1 MKRIRHIAVRLLVL
15 PLLVAATTG
24 VPLSWHLCSM
34 SGTVT
39 VSSDCDMH
47 AAKATSCCNGNAGDD
62 RPSVSRT
69 ACCVEVD
76 KSVQVSDE
84 YTVPI
89 SAPAPELAILSVVIA
104 DDGATNSFISFT
116 AFAFEIPPGDPPPS
130 WLLTGSFLS

>member
-1 MKRIRHIAVRLLVL
+1 MKCIRHIAVRLLVL
-15 PLLVAATTG
+15 PLLVLATTG

-47 AAKATSCCNGNAGDD
+47 AAKATACCKGNAADE
-62 RPSVSRT
+62 RPSVARA

-76 KSVQVSDE
+76 KTVQISDE

-89 SAPAPELAILSVVIA
+89 SVPAPELALLSVDIA
-104 DDGATNSFISFT
+104 DDGATSTFGNT
-116 AFAFEIPPGDPPPS
+116 AALSPAIPPGDPPPS
-130 WLLTGSFLS
+130 WLLNGSFLS

>member
-34 SGTVT
+34 SGTVN

-47 AAKATSCCNGNAGDD
+47 AAKATACCNGTAADD

-76 KSVQVSDE
+76 KTVRLSDE
-84 YTVPI
+84 YTATI
-89 SAPAPELAILSVVIA
+89 SVPAPELATLPVSIA
-104 DDGATNSFISFT
+104 VDGAASILGNASTFPL
-116 AFAFEIPPGDPPPS
+116 ALPPGLPPPS

>member
-15 PLLVAATTG
+15 PLLVVATTG
-24 VPLSWHLCSM
+24 VPMSWHLCSM

-47 AAKATSCCNGNAGDD
+47 AAKATACCNGTAADE
-62 RPSVSRT
+62 RPSVART
-69 ACCVEVD
+69 ACCVEFD
-76 KSVQVSDE
+76 KTVQLSDE

-89 SAPAPELAILSVVIA
+89 FVPTADLAILPVDVA
-104 DDGATNSFISFT
+104 DDGAADLFRSFT
-116 AFAFEIPPGDPPPS
+116 SFAREIPPGDPPPS